1 MKNIYTL
8 LFLLLTLNLAYA
20 SFPVVEKQNTTNT
33 EIVNSSQEFNLTESL
48 TTAPAEFHFGGFLLG
63 LLLGIIGVGLAYIF
77 SDDEDFRRN
86 SWYGLGTWLIIWLLL
101 VGAAL

>member
-8 LFLLLTLNLAYA
+8 LFLFLTLNLAYA
-20 SFPVVEKQNTTNT
+20 SFPVVDKQNTTNT
-33 EIVNSSQEFNLTESL
+33 EIVNSSQEINLTESL
-48 TTAPAEFHFGGFLLG
+48 TSAPAEFHFGGFLLG

-77 SDDEDFRRN
+77 SDDKDFRRN
-86 SWYGLGTWLIIWLLL
+86 SWYGLGTWLILWLLL